1 MSQTRTYVGLDI
13 GTTKISAIIAEV
25 DPQTAEVRI
34 VGVGISPS
42 EGLRRGVVV
51 NLEKTVASI
60 ARAVEEAERM
70 AGVQIKG
77 VHAGIAGDHIRSI
90 NSRGVIAVSRK
101 DNEISQADVD
111 RVVDAAKAVAIPMD
125 REIIHVIPQEFIVD
139 DQDGIKDP
147 IGMSGVRLEAEV
159 HIITGAVTSAK
170 NICKSITR
178 AGLRVHDL
186 VLEPL
191 ASSHAVLGPDERD
204 LGVVLLDIGGG
215 TTDVAVFFE
224 GSIRHTEIVQ
234 LGGASVTHDI
244 AIGLRTPI
252 DQAERIKIEHGIA
265 LASMVG
271 RDQRLIVPGVGGR
284 ADKEISRQTLASMI
298 EPRLVE
304 IFTLANREVKKNH
317 FADLLGAGVVVTGG
331 SSLMPGLVELAEQIF
346 EMPVRRGVPSGLSGL
361 MENVRDPRHST
372 GVGLILHA
380 VHHENGETLHM
391 PARTGLPVPEG
402 LKRFFAELF

>member
-13 GTTKISAIIAEV
+13 GTTKISAIIAEM
-25 DPQTAEVRI
+25 DPETRDIKI
-34 VGVGISPS
+34 VGVGMSPS

-70 AGVQIKG
+70 AGVQVKG
-77 VHAGIAGDHIRSI
+77 VFAGIAGDHIRSI
-90 NSRGVIAVSRK
+90 NSRGVIAVSRR

-178 AGLRVHDL
+178 AGLKVHDL

-204 LGVVLLDIGGG
+204 LGVVLLDMGGG
-215 TTDVAVFFE
+215 TTDVAVFYE
-224 GSIRHTEIVQ
+224 GSIRHTAIVP
-234 LGGASVTHDI
+234 LGGASVTNDI
-244 AIGLRTPI
+244 AIGMRTPI
-252 DQAERIKIEHGIA
+252 DQAERIKIEHGCA

-271 RDQRLIVPGVGGR
+271 PLEKLVVTGVGGR
-284 ADKEISRQTLASMI
+284 GDKEIQRTQLAAMI
-298 EPRLVE
+298 EPRMEE
-304 IFTLANREVKKNH
+304 IFALSNREVKKNH
-317 FADLLGAGVVVTGG
+317 FADLLGAGVVLTGG
-331 SSLMPGLVELAEQIF
+331 TSLLPGAVELAEQIF

-361 MENVRDPRHST
+361 MENVRDPRYST

-380 VHHENGETLHM
+380 VQNEGGDVVQ
-391 PARTGLPVPEG
+391 PKSGRSIPES
-402 LKRFFAELF
+402 LRRMFAELF